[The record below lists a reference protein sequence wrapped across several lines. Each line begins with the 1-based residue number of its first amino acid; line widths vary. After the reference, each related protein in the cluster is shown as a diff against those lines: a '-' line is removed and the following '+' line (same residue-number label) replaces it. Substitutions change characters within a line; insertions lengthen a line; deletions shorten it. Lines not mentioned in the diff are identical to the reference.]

1 VDRNEDK
8 NANRLVVADHSD
20 NNRERSIENSEKFNP
35 M

>member
-8 NANRLVVADHSD
+8 NANRLLVADHSD
-20 NNRERSIENSEKFNP
+20 NNREKSIENSEKFNA